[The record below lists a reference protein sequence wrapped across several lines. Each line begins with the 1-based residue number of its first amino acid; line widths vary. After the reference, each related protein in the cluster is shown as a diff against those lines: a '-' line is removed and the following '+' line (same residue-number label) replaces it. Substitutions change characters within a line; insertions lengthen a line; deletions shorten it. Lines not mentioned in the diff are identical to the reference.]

1 MTSWQTCRNRHAAPW
16 EAHTDC
22 CDAPYADQLRRQ
34 GGALNPFEQ
43 ADRELRRT
51 WPRTGWALTPTRL
64 GGVLVCECG
73 YAIAAHH
80 SGHLAFA
87 AHLTDHHATN
97 GAAS

>member
-51 WPRTGWALTPTRL
+51 WPRDGWSLTGTPSGGALA
-64 GGVLVCECG
+64 CECG
-73 YAIAAHH
+73 YSTAAHH
-80 SGHLAFA
+80 AGHLEFT
-87 AHLTDHHATN
+87 AHLATHATN